1 MATPHQPITDTARL
15 ECPRWDDSFQVL
27 CHSTW
32 NKKHYI
38 QYVEQHT
45 LLHKKEE
52 VKNKWLGLGGVSD
65 VIMGG
70 GERHYLSLQGG
81 YKPLVP
87 QAIPVEALEP
97 PPRRHKDDP
106 VT

>member
-1 MATPHQPITDTARL
+1 MPSMGRFFPGYATALGIKNTT
-15 ECPRWDDSFQVL
+15 
-27 CHSTW
+27 
-32 NKKHYI
+32 
-38 QYVEQHT
+38 YVEQHT

-81 YKPLVP
+81 YKPRVR

-97 PPRRHKDDP
+97 PPRRHKD